1 VDCDVAREALSA
13 RIDGEREPVPALRV
27 DEHLASCASCRE
39 WHVRVVEQTQQLRRL
54 AGRSQVSAVAQPRNR
69 TPAGARYRAWATVA
83 WQRWALGVV
92 GVIQIGLAAAQGSG
106 ADVGMPAHGHEAMTG
121 GHLLNESTAWSAALG
136 VAMVVAALRPAAASG
151 LAAVLVVFSLV
162 LAGFVISDAASGA
175 VTVARLLSHL
185 PVLAG
190 AILALLVWRAARPTE
205 PEPRS
210 DAGPVSEDLV
220 LPKDATRGRR
230 RGHLYPTDGSAA

>member
-13 RIDGEREPVPALRV
+13 RIDGEREPVPTLRV
-27 DEHLASCASCRE
+27 DEHLASCAGCRE
-39 WHVRVVEQTQQLRRL
+39 WYSRAIEQRQQLRRL
-54 AGRSQVSAVAQPRNR
+54 VGRSQVSAVPEPRDGSSTR
-69 TPAGARYRAWATVA
+69 IPQAWAAAT

-92 GVIQIGLAAAQGSG
+92 GVIQIGLAAAQGFG
-106 ADVGMPAHGHEAMTG
+106 ADVGMPARGHDAMMG

-136 VAMVVAALRPAAASG
+136 VVMVVAAVRPAAASG

-175 VTVARLLSHL
+175 VTVVRLLSHL

-190 AILALLVWRAARPTE
+190 TVLALLVWRAARPTE

-210 DAGPVSEDLV
+210 DAAPASDDLV
-220 LPKDATRGRR
+220 LPKNATRGRR